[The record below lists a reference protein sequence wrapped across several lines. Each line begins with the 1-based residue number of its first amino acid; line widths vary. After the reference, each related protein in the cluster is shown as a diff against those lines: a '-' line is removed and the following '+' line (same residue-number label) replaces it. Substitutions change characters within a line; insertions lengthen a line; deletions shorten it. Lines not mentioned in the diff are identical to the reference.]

1 MILFKFVF
9 HKSFGRNRCEK
20 ILTWNVRT
28 ILSPFCPVFFWLV
41 EFCCSRIKTK
51 REDLFSQQAAC
62 KLQAQPLSSCQNP
75 EKNNNNNK
83 REEIST
89 EIFWTARCCCA
100 YITTNLKTFLRIA
113 LIEVTLYYLLP
124 SETCFLQDSMSGIW
138 NSTFGSCPNVI
149 DVNVFRVVQY
159 FFYGKPVKTCKI
171 RSV

>member
-62 KLQAQPLSSCQNP
+62 KLQAQPLSSYQNP

-83 REEIST
+83 TLQNQQSFFGRPGAVVEDP
-89 EIFWTARCCCA
+89 IFLWAKKNWPKVRLNFVENCKSNFNPCWKIQFRYKIWYYAACP
-100 YITTNLKTFLRIA
+100 TFFQQ
-113 LIEVTLYYLLP
+113 
-124 SETCFLQDSMSGIW
+124 S
-138 NSTFGSCPNVI
+138 NST
-149 DVNVFRVVQY
+149 
-159 FFYGKPVKTCKI
+159 
-171 RSV
+171 

>member
-20 ILTWNVRT
+20 ILTWNVCT

-62 KLQAQPLSSCQNP
+62 KLQAQPLSSYQNP

-83 REEIST
+83 TLQNQQRFFGRPGAVVNRES
-89 EIFWTARCCCA
+89 
-100 YITTNLKTFLRIA
+100 
-113 LIEVTLYYLLP
+113 
-124 SETCFLQDSMSGIW
+124 
-138 NSTFGSCPNVI
+138 
-149 DVNVFRVVQY
+149 NVFSKY
-159 FFYGKPVKTCKI
+159 FFSKI
-171 RSV
+171 LGFACFPTSKNCLKFCINILYHFTQFQDLAELREWWHF